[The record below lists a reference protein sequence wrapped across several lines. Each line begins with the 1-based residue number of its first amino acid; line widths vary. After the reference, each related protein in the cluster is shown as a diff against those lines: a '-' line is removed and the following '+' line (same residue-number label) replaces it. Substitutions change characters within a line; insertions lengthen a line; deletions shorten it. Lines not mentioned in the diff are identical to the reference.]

1 MDILHMV
8 RGWVG
13 GAVAVLLTL
22 IPFMLVIQILFGNT
36 PGIGNVVG
44 NLMGLIDQVA
54 SKGLFGLIAIF
65 IIIWLF
71 RFLNMRSS

>member
-1 MDILHMV
+1 MDILHTV

-13 GAVAVLLTL
+13 GAVAVILTL
-22 IPFMLVIQILFGNT
+22 IPFMLVIQVLFGQT

-44 NLMGLIDQVA
+44 NLMDIINTVA
-54 SKGLFGLIAIF
+54 SKGLFGLIALF

-71 RFLNMRSS
+71 RFLNLRSS